1 MIYRLFEGSIRY
13 EDLSEIILK
22 TNYNNIKST
31 SAVSRFFS
39 KLKAAKILTE
49 IKDFDGKKRFFLTKP
64 ALAYLRKKDYK
75 KISSV
80 SKKTSTLIQSNFKAR
95 YFIENY
101 VDLNETNVP
110 LEELILKAWNSN
122 GNVFNSD
129 TNRTLDQIV
138 KVIGE
143 SNLKDE
149 TSDFIKEEKEW
160 MEIKTQKQK
169 ESLKLGPKIR
179 KKIADDKKSG
189 LDPYEEFNGIPTFL
203 EIVPK
208 QKKKEGEKRLSL
220 DQLKQNKVYLSDVV
234 VSDVKIPIPYTSS
247 ITRENGD
254 KGRVDYSTHF
264 QHLQTQQIT
273 FKFVH
278 FCSSIDIK
286 TSRLNTLYKEV
297 VTYSDN
303 FKIKNDI
310 LKIVQKFVAH
320 NQHVL
325 ERMDSSRLSKVMSNI
340 KFTNPQLIH
349 VVIEF
354 DVIFMNEI
362 NFNRVKSKISKSKD
376 LKNNLNNI
384 GYFPNFSTKINF
396 RHYNIYP
403 MNEHSPT

>member
-1 MIYRLFEGSIRY
+1 MIYRLFDGSIRY

-101 VDLNETNVP
+101 VNQNETNIP
-110 LEELILKAWNSN
+110 IKELILNAWKSN

-160 MEIKTQKQK
+160 MEIKTQ
-169 ESLKLGPKIR
+169 
-179 KKIADDKKSG
+179 
-189 LDPYEEFNGIPTFL
+189 
-203 EIVPK
+203 
-208 QKKKEGEKRLSL
+208 
-220 DQLKQNKVYLSDVV
+220 
-234 VSDVKIPIPYTSS
+234 
-247 ITRENGD
+247 
-254 KGRVDYSTHF
+254 
-264 QHLQTQQIT
+264 
-273 FKFVH
+273 
-278 FCSSIDIK
+278 
-286 TSRLNTLYKEV
+286 
-297 VTYSDN
+297 
-303 FKIKNDI
+303 
-310 LKIVQKFVAH
+310 
-320 NQHVL
+320 
-325 ERMDSSRLSKVMSNI
+325 
-340 KFTNPQLIH
+340 
-349 VVIEF
+349 
-354 DVIFMNEI
+354 
-362 NFNRVKSKISKSKD
+362 
-376 LKNNLNNI
+376 
-384 GYFPNFSTKINF
+384 
-396 RHYNIYP
+396 
-403 MNEHSPT
+403 